1 MEYRELKVN
10 DIHISLFNNFQRRQV
25 VTKRLE
31 QVDDEWNEIDFNFV
45 DDWEEGEYSFLI
57 KHLQNIDKTGGLVV
71 GVFLE
76 NQLKGFASAESKLF
90 GSKKEYIELS
100 HIYTSNDI
108 RGHGIGK
115 ALFGYV
121 ASWAKEQGAKK
132 LYISSHSAVETQAF
146 YKKLGCVDT
155 IEIDKKHVEDEPY
168 DRQLEFVL

>member
-31 QVDDEWNEIDFNFV
+31 QVGNEWKEIDFNFV
-45 DDWEEGEYSFLI
+45 DDWEEDEYTFLTE
-57 KHLQNIDKTGGLVV
+57 HLKNTDKTGGLVI
-71 GVFLE
+71 GVFWK
-76 NQLKGFASAESKLF
+76 NQLKGFASAEPKLF
-90 GSKKEYIELS
+90 GSKEEYIELS
-100 HIYTSNDI
+100 HIYTSNDM

-115 ALFGYV
+115 MLFGYV

-146 YKKLGCVDT
+146 YNKLGCVDAT
-155 IEIDKKHVEDEPY
+155 EIDKKHVEDEPY

>member
-1 MEYRELKVN
+1 MEYRELKIH
-10 DIHISLFNNFQRRQV
+10 DINISLFNSFQRRQV

-31 QVDDEWNEIDFNFV
+31 QVGDEWNEINFNFI
-45 DDWEEGEYSFLI
+45 DDWEEHEYTFLI
-57 KHLQNIDKTGGLVV
+57 KDLQNTDKTGGLVV
-71 GVFLE
+71 GIFLD
-76 NQLKGFASAESKLF
+76 NQLKGFASVESKLF

-100 HIYTSNDI
+100 HIYTSNDM

-115 ALFGYV
+115 VLFGYV

-146 YKKLGCVDT
+146 YKNLGCVDA

-168 DRQLEFVL
+168 DRQLEFIL